1 MVKLFSVLV
10 VGKIREV
17 LVQESI
23 IASIDRVVFIWHKII
38 ESAADRVRYSI
49 PAPILYTDGRLE
61 MKYDFPDSELSRQA
75 E

>member
-1 MVKLFSVLV
+1 MTDCIYKTTAFELGYPNTSAELV
-10 VGKIREV
+10 
-17 LVQESI
+17 VQESI
-23 IASIDRVVFIWHKII
+23 IASI
-38 ESAADRVRYSI
+38 DRVRYSI